1 VYELAPASAKS
12 TLDLMDIMVAYT
24 DFDRPFATAP
34 GVSQETVGLL
44 RRAFQKMLADA
55 EFVAEAK
62 KLVDWD
68 GARFL
73 TGGDLQKRIETIVSQ
88 PPEVIKRIK
97 GILKETE

>member
-1 VYELAPASAKS
+1 
-12 TLDLMDIMVAYT
+12 
-24 DFDRPFATAP
+24 
-34 GVSQETVGLL
+34 
-44 RRAFQKMLADA
+44 MLADA